1 MPHIMSAQAW
11 LLLLCLSFIWG
22 ASFYFVEIGLAY
34 LDPFWV
40 VSLRLCSGAAAL
52 YLWFRSRGL
61 RLPASGRFWLMALV
75 MGALNNVIPF
85 TLIAWGQQ
93 FVTGGLASIVN
104 ANTAFISVI
113 VSGLFV
119 ASEPARWN
127 RIAGVLIGVLGVAIA
142 IGLGN
147 PDTGRNE
154 ASELLGGAAIILA
167 TVSYAL
173 AAVWGRLKLDR
184 YRPVEGAMGMLVCS
198 SLLSLVMS
206 CLVSGAPDI
215 RIMHHA
221 FDAMQLLV
229 GLGIFGTALAYLLYF
244 RILQL
249 AGSSNLM
256 LVTIIV
262 PVFAVA
268 LDAAI
273 LGQFVTARN
282 LLGFAVVACG
292 LMVMDGRLLGKLKP
306 GGPG

>member
-1 MPHIMSAQAW
+1 MTTRNIRSPWITGSGRGPSSPGIEQGAFTGLDKVGDNVSHTVPVSRGCRTSCQHKPGFFSYA
-11 LLLLCLSFIWG
+11 CPSSG

-61 RLPASGRFWLMALV
+61 RLPASGRFWLMAMM

-113 VSGLFV
+113 VSK

-147 PDTGRNE
+147 PDTGGTRRRSCL
-154 ASELLGGAAIILA
+154 AGWPSFLQRCHMPSRPSGAAVLRPA
-167 TVSYAL
+167 T
-173 AAVWGRLKLDR
+173 GRSR
-184 YRPVEGAMGMLVCS
+184 APWACS
-198 SLLSLVMS
+198 SVRASRHL
-206 CLVSGAPDI
+206 
-215 RIMHHA
+215 
-221 FDAMQLLV
+221 
-229 GLGIFGTALAYLLYF
+229 
-244 RILQL
+244 
-249 AGSSNLM
+249 
-256 LVTIIV
+256 
-262 PVFAVA
+262 
-268 LDAAI
+268 
-273 LGQFVTARN
+273 
-282 LLGFAVVACG
+282 
-292 LMVMDGRLLGKLKP
+292 
-306 GGPG
+306 

>member
-1 MPHIMSAQAW
+1 
-11 LLLLCLSFIWG
+11 
-22 ASFYFVEIGLAY
+22 
-34 LDPFWV
+34 
-40 VSLRLCSGAAAL
+40 
-52 YLWFRSRGL
+52 
-61 RLPASGRFWLMALV
+61 
-75 MGALNNVIPF
+75 
-85 TLIAWGQQ
+85 
-93 FVTGGLASIVN
+93 
-104 ANTAFISVI
+104 
-113 VSGLFV
+113 
-119 ASEPARWN
+119 
-127 RIAGVLIGVLGVAIA
+127 
-142 IGLGN
+142 
-147 PDTGRNE
+147 
-154 ASELLGGAAIILA
+154 
-167 TVSYAL
+167 
-173 AAVWGRLKLDR
+173 
-184 YRPVEGAMGMLVCS
+184 
-198 SLLSLVMS
+198 MS